1 MIAVAEVPLTLI
13 EMTVVIDTT
22 ASLIDAGALKV
33 DGPACGPVWQLFARS
48 GKRFDVD
55 QRPSGAP

>member
-1 MIAVAEVPLTLI
+1 VEVPFPLVKI
-13 EMTVVIDTT
+13 TVVIDST

-33 DGPACGPVWQLFARS
+33 DVPACGPVWQLFARS
-48 GKRFDVD
+48 GSRFDVD

>member
-1 MIAVAEVPLTLI
+1 VEVPFPLVKI
-13 EMTVVIDTT
+13 TVVIDST

-33 DGPACGPVWQLFARS
+33 DVPACGPVWQLFAHT
-48 GKRFDVD
+48 GTRFDVD